1 MSPAILCAAT
11 LSPGPLTRIRGC
23 CVLETALLHR
33 SQDICYL
40 SGYMMPSPIWG
51 RFLHPSL
58 LERGNEV
65 VPARRKVPF
74 HSRLVAHDR
83 NVSMSHARNPDL

>member
-40 SGYMMPSPIWG
+40 SGYMMPSPYGAGFSIPLCWKEEM
-51 RFLHPSL
+51 RWFQRE
-58 LERGNEV
+58 ERCHFTPGLW
-65 VPARRKVPF
+65 P
-74 HSRLVAHDR
+74 
-83 NVSMSHARNPDL
+83 MIGM